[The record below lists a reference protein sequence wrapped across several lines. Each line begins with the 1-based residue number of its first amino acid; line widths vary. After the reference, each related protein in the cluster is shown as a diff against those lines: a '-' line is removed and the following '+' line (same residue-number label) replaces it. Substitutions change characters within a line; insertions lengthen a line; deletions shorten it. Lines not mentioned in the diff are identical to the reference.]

1 MRILV
6 IDDEESIRHML
17 SVILK
22 KEGYEVSVCADAES
36 ALKVLEAEEF
46 DFVLSDIRMP
56 GLDGLDFLKAFYQK
70 GFTSTII
77 MMSAY
82 GTVDKAIECMKLG
95 AYDYISKPF
104 KADEIILTIKKAEE
118 RERLKRENLRL
129 KGESVK
135 EYDFGNVFAKD
146 LKMLE
151 ILDLAKKV
159 SDYSTTV
166 LITGETG
173 TGKELVAR
181 TTHFSGKRKT
191 RSFVEVNCGAI
202 PANLLESEL
211 FGHVKGAFTDA
222 IKTKDGLF
230 HEADGGTIFLDEV
243 GELPRELQ
251 VKLLRVLQEGE
262 VRRVGD
268 TRSKK
273 VDVRVVA
280 ATVMDLTEEIKKGDF
295 REDLYYRLNVIPIK
309 VPPLRERNV
318 EVQGLAE
325 HFVKKYSKKF
335 GKPLKVLSK
344 DAIEVLLAYPWP
356 GNVRELENVI
366 ERALILEEGSEIGAD
381 VLPISERVTGGQ
393 LPIDLTENLS
403 IKKAEEA
410 LERELIKRALEKTK
424 GNRTKAAELLEI
436 SNRAKGTG
444 YEKSSWV
451 FLLWNSKNANKI
463 SRLCLGTSI
472 AV

>member
-70 GFTSTII
+70 GLTSTII

-436 SNRAKGTG
+436 SNRALLYKIKGYG
-444 YEKSSWV
+444 
-451 FLLWNSKNANKI
+451 L
-463 SRLCLGTSI
+463 
-472 AV
+472 

>member
-6 IDDEESIRHML
+6 IDDEESMRHML

-22 KEGYEVSVCADAES
+22 KEGYEVSACADAAS

-46 DFVLSDIRMP
+46 DFVLCDIRMP
-56 GLDGLDFLKAFYQK
+56 GLDGLGFLRAFKDK

-82 GTVDKAIECMKLG
+82 GTVDKALECMKLG

-104 KADEIILTIKKAEE
+104 KADEIILIIKKAEE

-129 KGESVK
+129 KEESVK
-135 EYDFGNVFAKD
+135 EYDLENIFATD
-146 LKMLE
+146 PKMLE
-151 ILDLAKKV
+151 ILNLAKKV

-166 LITGETG
+166 LVTGETG

-181 TTHFSGKRKT
+181 AIHYSGKRK
-191 RSFVEVNCGAI
+191 SSPFVAVNCGAI
-202 PANLLESEL
+202 PVNLLESEL
-211 FGHVKGAFTDA
+211 FGHVRGAFTDA
-222 IKTKDGLF
+222 VKTKDGLF

-243 GELPRELQ
+243 GELPKELQ

-280 ATVMDLTEEIKKGDF
+280 ATVMDLTEEIKKGKF
-295 REDLYYRLNVIPIK
+295 REDLFYRLNVITIK
-309 VPPLRERNV
+309 VPPLRERTV
-318 EVQGLAE
+318 EIQGLAAL
-325 HFVKKYSKKF
+325 FVEKYSKKF
-335 GKPLKVLSK
+335 GKPLKGLSE
-344 DAIEVLLAYPWP
+344 DAIEALRSYPWP
-356 GNVRELENVI
+356 GNVRELENVM
-366 ERALILEEGSEIGAD
+366 ERALILEDSAEIGAH
-381 VLPISERVTGGQ
+381 VLPISGIGASGA

-410 LERELIKRALEKTK
+410 LERELIKKALEKTK
-424 GNRTKAAELLEI
+424 GNRTKAAVLLEI
-436 SNRAKGTG
+436 SHRALLYKIKD
-444 YEKSSWV
+444 YE
-451 FLLWNSKNANKI
+451 I
-463 SRLCLGTSI
+463 
-472 AV
+472 

>member
-6 IDDEESIRHML
+6 IDDEESMRHML

-22 KEGYEVSVCADAES
+22 KEGYEVSACADAAS

-46 DFVLSDIRMP
+46 DFVLCDIRMP
-56 GLDGLDFLKAFYQK
+56 GLDGLGFLRAFKDK

-82 GTVDKAIECMKLG
+82 GTVDKALECMKLG

-104 KADEIILTIKKAEE
+104 KADEIILIIKKAEE

-129 KGESVK
+129 KEESDK
-135 EYDFGNVFAKD
+135 EYDLENIFATD
-146 LKMLE
+146 PKMLE
-151 ILDLAKKV
+151 ILNLAKKV

-166 LITGETG
+166 LVTGETG

-181 TTHFSGKRKT
+181 AIHYSGKRK
-191 RSFVEVNCGAI
+191 SSPFVAVNCGAI
-202 PANLLESEL
+202 PVNLLESEL

-222 IKTKDGLF
+222 VKTKDGLF

-243 GELPRELQ
+243 GELPKELQ

-280 ATVMDLTEEIKKGDF
+280 ATVMDLTEEIKKGKF
-295 REDLYYRLNVIPIK
+295 REDLFYRLNVITIK
-309 VPPLRERNV
+309 VPPLRERTV
-318 EVQGLAE
+318 EIQGLAAL
-325 HFVKKYSKKF
+325 FVEKYSKKF
-335 GKPLKVLSK
+335 GKPLKGLSE
-344 DAIEVLLAYPWP
+344 DAIEALRSYPWP
-356 GNVRELENVI
+356 GNVRELENVM
-366 ERALILEEGSEIGAD
+366 ERALILEDSAEIGAH
-381 VLPISERVTGGQ
+381 VLPISGIGASGA

-410 LERELIKRALEKTK
+410 LERELIKKALEKTK
-424 GNRTKAAELLEI
+424 GNRTKAAVLLEI
-436 SNRAKGTG
+436 SHRALLYKIKD
-444 YEKSSWV
+444 YE
-451 FLLWNSKNANKI
+451 I
-463 SRLCLGTSI
+463 
-472 AV
+472 

>member
-6 IDDEESIRHML
+6 IDDEESMRHML

-22 KEGYEVSVCADAES
+22 KEGYEVSACADAAS

-46 DFVLSDIRMP
+46 DFVLCDIRMP
-56 GLDGLDFLKAFYQK
+56 GLDGLGFLRAFKDK

-82 GTVDKAIECMKLG
+82 GTVDKALECMKLG

-104 KADEIILTIKKAEE
+104 KADEILLTIKKAEE

-129 KGESVK
+129 KEESDK
-135 EYDFGNVFAKD
+135 EYDLENIFATD
-146 LKMLE
+146 PKMLE
-151 ILDLAKKV
+151 ILNLAKKV

-166 LITGETG
+166 LVTGETG

-181 TTHFSGKRKT
+181 AIHYSGKRK
-191 RSFVEVNCGAI
+191 SSPFVAVNCGAI
-202 PANLLESEL
+202 PVNLLESEL
-211 FGHVKGAFTDA
+211 FGHVRGAFTDA
-222 IKTKDGLF
+222 VKTKDGLF

-243 GELPRELQ
+243 GELPKELQ

-280 ATVMDLTEEIKKGDF
+280 ATVMDLTEEIKKGKF
-295 REDLYYRLNVIPIK
+295 REDLFYRLNVITIK
-309 VPPLRERNV
+309 VPPLRERTV
-318 EVQGLAE
+318 EIQGLAAL
-325 HFVKKYSKKF
+325 FVEKYSKKF
-335 GKPLKVLSK
+335 GKPLKGLSE
-344 DAIEVLLAYPWP
+344 DAIEALRSYPWP
-356 GNVRELENVI
+356 GNVRELENVM
-366 ERALILEEGSEIGAD
+366 ERALILEDSAEIGAH
-381 VLPISERVTGGQ
+381 VLPISGIGAGGA

-410 LERELIKRALEKTK
+410 LERELIKKALEKTK
-424 GNRTKAAELLEI
+424 GNRTKAAVLLEI
-436 SNRAKGTG
+436 SHRALLYKIKD
-444 YEKSSWV
+444 YE
-451 FLLWNSKNANKI
+451 I
-463 SRLCLGTSI
+463 
-472 AV
+472 

>member
-6 IDDEESIRHML
+6 IDDEESMRHML

-70 GFTSTII
+70 GFTSSII

-118 RERLKRENLRL
+118 RERLKKENLRL

-135 EYDFGNVFAKD
+135 EYDFENVFAKAP
-146 LKMLE
+146 KMLE
-151 ILDLAKKV
+151 ILDLAKKI

-181 TTHFSGKRKT
+181 ALHFSGKRNT

-211 FGHVKGAFTDA
+211 FGHVRGAFTDA

-243 GELPRELQ
+243 GELPKELQ

-280 ATVMDLTEEIKKGDF
+280 ATVMDLTEEIKKGTF

-309 VPPLRERNV
+309 VPPLRERKV

-335 GKPLKVLSK
+335 GKHVKVLSK
-344 DAIEVLLAYPWP
+344 DAIEVLLVYSWP

-366 ERALILEEGSEIGAD
+366 ERALILEEGPEIGVD
-381 VLPISERVTGGQ
+381 VLPISEKVTGGE
-393 LPIDLTENLS
+393 LPIDLTGNLS

-410 LERELIKRALEKTK
+410 IERELIKRALEKTN

-436 SNRAKGTG
+436 SNRALLYKIKGYG
-444 YEKSSWV
+444 
-451 FLLWNSKNANKI
+451 L
-463 SRLCLGTSI
+463 
-472 AV
+472 

>member
-6 IDDEESIRHML
+6 IDDEESMRHML

-22 KEGYEVSVCADAES
+22 KEGYEVSACADAES

-118 RERLKRENLRL
+118 RERLKKENLRL

-135 EYDFGNVFAKD
+135 EYDFENVFAKD
-146 LKMLE
+146 PKMLE

-181 TTHFSGKRKT
+181 TLHFSGKRNT

-211 FGHVKGAFTDA
+211 FGHVRGAFTDA

-243 GELPRELQ
+243 GELPKELQ

-280 ATVMDLTEEIKKGDF
+280 ATVMDLTEEIKKGTF

-309 VPPLRERNV
+309 VPPLRERKV

-335 GKPLKVLSK
+335 GKHVKVLSK
-344 DAIEVLLAYPWP
+344 DAIEVLLVYSWP

-366 ERALILEEGSEIGAD
+366 ERALILEEGPEIGVD
-381 VLPISERVTGGQ
+381 VLPISEKVTGGE
-393 LPIDLTENLS
+393 LPIDLTGNLS

-410 LERELIKRALEKTK
+410 IERELIKRALEKTN

-436 SNRAKGTG
+436 SNRALLYKIKGYG
-444 YEKSSWV
+444 
-451 FLLWNSKNANKI
+451 L
-463 SRLCLGTSI
+463 
-472 AV
+472 

>member
-1 MRILV
+1 
-6 IDDEESIRHML
+6 
-17 SVILK
+17 
-22 KEGYEVSVCADAES
+22 
-36 ALKVLEAEEF
+36 
-46 DFVLSDIRMP
+46 
-56 GLDGLDFLKAFYQK
+56 
-70 GFTSTII
+70 

-436 SNRAKGTG
+436 SNRALLYKIKGYG
-444 YEKSSWV
+444 
-451 FLLWNSKNANKI
+451 L
-463 SRLCLGTSI
+463 
-472 AV
+472 

>member
-6 IDDEESIRHML
+6 IDDEESMRHML

-22 KEGYEVSVCADAES
+22 KEGYEVSACADAES

-70 GFTSTII
+70 GFTSSII

-118 RERLKRENLRL
+118 RERLKKENLRL

-135 EYDFGNVFAKD
+135 EYDFENVFARD
-146 LKMLE
+146 PKMLE
-151 ILDLAKKV
+151 ILDLAKKI

-181 TTHFSGKRKT
+181 ALHFSGKRNT

-211 FGHVKGAFTDA
+211 FGHVRGAFTDA

-243 GELPRELQ
+243 GELPKELQ

-280 ATVMDLTEEIKKGDF
+280 ATVMDLTEEIKKGTF

-309 VPPLRERNV
+309 VPPLRERKV

-335 GKPLKVLSK
+335 GKHVKVLSK
-344 DAIEVLLAYPWP
+344 DAIEVLLVYSWP

-366 ERALILEEGSEIGAD
+366 ERALILEEGPEIGVD
-381 VLPISERVTGGQ
+381 VLPISEKVTGGE
-393 LPIDLTENLS
+393 LPIDLTGNLS

-410 LERELIKRALEKTK
+410 IERELIKRALEKTN

-436 SNRAKGTG
+436 SNRALLYKIKGYG
-444 YEKSSWV
+444 
-451 FLLWNSKNANKI
+451 L
-463 SRLCLGTSI
+463 
-472 AV
+472 